1 LIERGLIVIGQS
13 EPEFSFIIHP
23 SEITDKEVKYD
34 LSAESDECAA
44 LAERFG
50 LRALE
55 AFSSALTIRFLRRE
69 KAIRLRGKITAK
81 VVQSCVVSMASVE
94 NAIEEEFE
102 VLFRDEN
109 QIDRDEIDDIVQF
122 EPYSEDQIDIGEI
135 VSEELALALDP
146 YPRSEELA
154 DEVLGPYLPEP
165 KDPAT
170 KPFVALAALKR
181 TK

>member
-1 LIERGLIVIGQS
+1 MDGRP

-23 SEITDKEVKYD
+23 SEITDKEIKYD

-50 LRALE
+50 LQSIE
-55 AFSSALTIRFLRRE
+55 EFSSVLMVRFLRRE
-69 KAIRLRGKITAK
+69 KAIRLRGKLTAK
-81 VVQSCVVSMASVE
+81 VVQSCVVSMAPVE

-102 VLFRDEN
+102 VLFRDEK

-122 EPYSEDQIDIGEI
+122 EPYIDDQIDIGEI

-146 YPRSEELA
+146 YPRSSELA
-154 DEVLGPYLPEP
+154 DKVLGPYLPEP
-165 KDPAT
+165 EDPAM
-170 KPFVALAALKR
+170 KPFAALAALKGS
-181 TK
+181 K